1 MIQSVSK
8 NTDEK
13 NYRAIMMDSSSSL
26 KVFSENRRK
35 YYKKYY
41 LNESVEEKDNQA
53 ITMGKVVELLLLEPH
68 LFDDKFYLS
77 ACATGPTGLM
87 LEFVEGLYRANK
99 EATDEDGNITKS
111 FEEMSKEAYISSG
124 FKIKYEAVIGKFVGS
139 DAEIFYNEIRQV
151 RAKNLTVV
159 TIQDITNAEKIVE
172 ELKTN
177 SITSKIVNLTR
188 STKFDI
194 FNQFQIEG
202 YTVDFHLFKSMI
214 DKIIVNHEEKTI
226 SIYDL
231 KCTWSVENFYT
242 EYYLYRRAYIQAY
255 LYFKAIHSLTENPEN
270 EWFGYEVLP
279 TKFIVCDSIN
289 YYSPLI
295 YTLTARDLADAY
307 VGFNY
312 RDKDYPGVSQ
322 IIQDLSWAI
331 NNDIWN
337 ISRKN
342 YLSNGIVN
350 IKG

>member
-1 MIQSVSK
+1 MIQGVSK
-8 NTDEK
+8 HTDEK
-13 NYRAIMMDSSSSL
+13 DYRAIMMDSSSSL
-26 KVFSENRRK
+26 KDFSMDRRK

-53 ITMGKVVELLLLEPH
+53 ITMGRVVEVLLLEPH
-68 LFDDKFYLS
+68 LFDEKFYLS
-77 ACATGPTGLM
+77 ACASGPTGLM
-87 LEFVEGLYRANK
+87 LEFVEALYRANK

-111 FEEMSKEAYISSG
+111 FEEMSKEAYIASG

-159 TIQDITNAEKIVE
+159 TMQDITNAEKIVE

-188 STKFDI
+188 STKFDV

-231 KCTWSVENFYT
+231 KCTYSIDGFYVD
-242 EYYLYRRAYIQAY
+242 YYLYRRSYFQAY
-255 LYFKAIHSLTENPEN
+255 LYYRAVESLTLDIND
-270 EWFGYEVLP
+270 EWYGYKVFP
-279 TKFIVCDSIN
+279 PIFMVCDSIN
-289 YYSPLI
+289 YYSPLL
-295 YTLTARDLADAY
+295 YVLTMKDLDDAY
-307 VGFNY
+307 NGFSYNGKY
-312 RDKDYPGVSQ
+312 YSGTKET
-322 IIQDLSWAI
+322 IENLKFALT
-331 NNDIWN
+331 NNIWN
-337 ISRKN
+337 ISKEN
-342 YLSNGIVN
+342 YLLDGKVPLV
-350 IKG
+350 K